1 MRLVLGMIVTVLAVG
16 CRETPPTPQGPP
28 TGSTAS
34 PTTASAVPPKEDAA
48 VTAPLPVRSPIFQAF
63 IATDVASMM
72 KATTP
77 AAAQALPRTVFILL
91 GEPAT
96 IRPDQKAITYIIARE
111 ATFDV
116 VEDGRAATP
125 QPFTSFAG
133 GAPCVGHAER
143 KVLIRTKPD
152 DTAPERVEHG
162 LVLEGCAPPA
172 MAYSLF
178 VAEGAHPGGK
188 PIEAVALAKGAGP
201 SWATGTPRMIY
212 RFARA
217 PEPLFVVVRELDG
230 GPTFEW
236 QVGTNA
242 KPTGTI
248 LVPRDFDPPTMVDL
262 GSKAYIVSHDAVID
276 ADRVVRVSTLQR

>member
-1 MRLVLGMIVTVLAVG
+1 MSNRPLAVILMG
-16 CRETPPTPQGPP
+16 LAVACRQTPPTTQGPP
-28 TGSTAS
+28 AA
-34 PTTASAVPPKEDAA
+34 PVSAKEDAA
-48 VTAPLPVRSPIFQAF
+48 VTAPPSSRSPILQAF
-63 IATDVASMM
+63 VATDVASMM

-96 IRPDQKAITYIIARE
+96 IASDQKATTYIIARE

-116 VEDGRAATP
+116 VEDGRASAP
-125 QPFTSFAG
+125 RPFTAFVA

-152 DTAPERVEHG
+152 DTAPARVERG
-162 LVLEGCAPPA
+162 LVLEGCTPPA
-172 MAYSLF
+172 MVYGLF

-201 SWATGTPRMIY
+201 SWVTGTPRMVY

-217 PEPLFVVVRELDG
+217 PEPLFVIVRELDG

-242 KPTGTI
+242 KPTGTL

-262 GSKAYIVSHDAVID
+262 GSNAYIVSHDAVID
-276 ADRVVRVSTLQR
+276 ADRVVRVGTLQR